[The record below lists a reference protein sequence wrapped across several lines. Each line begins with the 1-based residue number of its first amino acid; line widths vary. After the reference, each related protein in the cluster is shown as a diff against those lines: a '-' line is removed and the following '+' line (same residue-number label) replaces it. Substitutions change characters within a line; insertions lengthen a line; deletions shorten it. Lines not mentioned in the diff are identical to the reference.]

1 MTTMKTTKKKQR
13 FSIDEKI
20 ENSKFSYTKNLK
32 YFIIAPLFI
41 LVAGIVLLC
50 TLGFNLSFDFTG
62 GTSMTVFTNFNNAND
77 SVVFEDENMASFNLE
92 NDDEYKAA
100 CEKIEKV
107 LNSFDLSASSYQA
120 ATMTIASDE
129 GYSYTFENCDAILFK
144 IQNANVA
151 DVESQNEEIK
161 LALLKEFGYVSEDIL
176 ASDVENVEFSAL
188 ISNDGV
194 VEPSTNFELTM
205 RIMLAFVIALVLV
218 FLYVGFRFDFTTAFA
233 VALSL
238 FHDVLITAAMM
249 LICRLEI
256 SVAFFAALFMVLCYS
271 VYNTIIIFD
280 RIKENLKLS
289 KNLGKVDNHAVANK
303 AISSTMMRTLMTTII
318 AFVLVLFIIIIGVN
332 GVREFAFPML
342 VGLLASF
349 YSSIFL
355 APGLWAMVYKPSK
368 RKIAR
373 MAEKEKLAKE
383 KAKEQYEV

>member
-32 YFIIAPLFI
+32 YFIIAPLLI
-41 LVAGIVLLC
+41 IVAGIVLLC
-50 TLGFNLSFDFTG
+50 TLGFNLGFDFTG

-77 SVVFEDENMASFNLE
+77 SVVLDELEQSYNLE
-92 NDDEYKAA
+92 NGDEYQAA

-107 LNSFDLSASSYQA
+107 LNSFGLSASSYQT
-120 ATMTIASDE
+120 ATMTITSDE
-129 GYSYTFENCDAILFK
+129 GYSYTFVNCDAILFK
-144 IQNANVA
+144 IQNADAA

-161 LALLKEFGYVSEDIL
+161 LALLKEFGYVSDDITAADL
-176 ASDVENVEFSAL
+176 ENVEFSAL
-188 ISNDGV
+188 VSNGGV
-194 VEPSTNFELTM
+194 IEPSTNFELTM
-205 RIMLAFVIALVLV
+205 RIMLAFVIAIVLV

-233 VALSL
+233 VALAL
-238 FHDVLITAAMM
+238 FHDVLITAAMI
-249 LICRLEI
+249 LICRIQI
-256 SVAFFAALFMVLCYS
+256 SIAFFAALFMILCYS

-303 AISSTMMRTLMTTII
+303 AVANTMMRTLITTLI
-318 AFVLVLFIIIIGVN
+318 ALVLILFVIIIGVN

-342 VGLLASF
+342 VGILASF
-349 YSSIFL
+349 YSSVFL
-355 APGLWAMVYKPSK
+355 APGLWAMVYRPSK

-373 MAEKEKLAKE
+373 MAEKERLAKE